1 MLLAASPACA
11 PGLLRSEG
19 PADAQTVGVPCLPAP
34 SLLVD
39 VGRQSVTP
47 SVSVDKGDNGISWC
61 RVCQAVRHPPD
72 KKINLYSGEKRARGD
87 KCQAPE
93 PSEGHSDVRHQGR
106 RQLPEGWGV
115 GRKHAGKP
123 PQAQGPP
130 QPPPQPTI
138 LASVRFLGPGW
149 EGAYPS
155 TCTEQGVVLS
165 CRGEDVTVLRQRLRK
180 PTWEPHAAI
189 RAPPAPCPARLLPH
203 LPQPRCETF
212 APRSPKYGA
221 LALCRKT

>member
-1 MLLAASPACA
+1 MWEDRASLHQSAWTREITASPGAGSVRLSGTLQIKKSICTQVRR
-11 PGLLRSEG
+11 GR
-19 PADAQTVGVPCLPAP
+19 VGTSAK
-34 SLLVD
+34 
-39 VGRQSVTP
+39 RQSP
-47 SVSVDKGDNGISWC
+47 
-61 RVCQAVRHPPD
+61 
-72 KKINLYSGEKRARGD
+72 ARD
-87 KCQAPE
+87 TD
-93 PSEGHSDVRHQGR
+93 SDVRHQGR